1 MIKYYEALYRYVE
14 QFILMPIE
22 DKERC
27 VSTFKPLF
35 VAKNTI
41 LEAAGTVPK
50 YHNFIVS
57 GHMRIFFINEKDE
70 EVTVDLNEEPR
81 FFSSYTHFVSQT
93 VTNENL
99 HCITD
104 CEILQISIEDFRLSQ
119 ISSLSSKEFTI
130 KLFEQ
135 IMESD
140 KQRMIDKN
148 ILTAEQRYI
157 KFIKTNPKIY
167 QNVPLKYMASYL
179 GITQRHLSRLRGL

>member
-1 MIKYYEALYRYVE
+1 
-14 QFILMPIE
+14 
-22 DKERC
+22 
-27 VSTFKPLF
+27 
-35 VAKNTI
+35 
-41 LEAAGTVPK
+41 
-50 YHNFIVS
+50 
-57 GHMRIFFINEKDE
+57 
-70 EVTVDLNEEPR
+70 VDLNEEPR